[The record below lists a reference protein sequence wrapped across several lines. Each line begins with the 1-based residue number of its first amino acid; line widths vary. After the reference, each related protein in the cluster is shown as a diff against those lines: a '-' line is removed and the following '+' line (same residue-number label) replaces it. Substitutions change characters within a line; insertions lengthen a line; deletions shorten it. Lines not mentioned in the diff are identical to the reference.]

1 MALALTSLKLD
12 HPDAAVS
19 APSGGQDAED
29 VAVHVAG
36 VSHRYLSRNGG
47 EVKAVDYVDLVVPK
61 GQFVAIVGASGCG
74 KTSVLNMMAGLVSP
88 STGQVLLNG
97 KPVVGTSRSVGYMFA
112 KDGLLPWRTARAN
125 VSFGLEVRGTPREE
139 RNRRAQALLEEVGL
153 GQFGNAFPSQLSHG
167 MRQRAALARTM
178 AIDPE
183 IFLLDEP
190 FAALDAQTKVVLQEE
205 FVRIWEESRK
215 TVVLVTHDISEAVA
229 MADRVIVFSP
239 RPGRIRADI
248 MIDLPRPRDIEGIRY
263 DDKFVKI
270 ARRVWLELGHSH

>member
-1 MALALTSLKLD
+1 
-12 HPDAAVS
+12 
-19 APSGGQDAED
+19 
-29 VAVHVAG
+29 
-36 VSHRYLSRNGG
+36 
-47 EVKAVDYVDLVVPK
+47 
-61 GQFVAIVGASGCG
+61 
-74 KTSVLNMMAGLVSP
+74 
-88 STGQVLLNG
+88 
-97 KPVVGTSRSVGYMFA
+97 
-112 KDGLLPWRTARAN
+112 
-125 VSFGLEVRGTPREE
+125 
-139 RNRRAQALLEEVGL
+139 
-153 GQFGNAFPSQLSHG
+153 